1 MGPTIAVHGGAWAIP
16 DDLAEFH
23 KVGVERAAR
32 AGWKIL
38 KEGGSALDAVEKA
51 VMVMEDDPTFDAGIG
66 SFLNRDG
73 SVELD
78 ASIMDGTTLAAG
90 AVASVNR
97 VKNPVRLARLVMERT
112 EHLLFIGEGA
122 YRLAKDFGIELVNPS
137 EFIVER
143 ELERWKRMR
152 EENFSPRKAFEKDS
166 TVGAVAIDSKRRVA
180 AALSTGGPPF
190 KMVGRVG
197 DVPIIGAGLYA
208 DNTKGAVACSGHGES
223 IIRVVLAKSTV
234 DLLALGLS
242 AEEAAKAAVDL
253 LRRVGGRGGV
263 IVVDRQGRIGFSY
276 NTPRVAIAYI
286 TGDTIEVLI

>member
-1 MGPTIAVHGGAWAIP
+1 MHGGAWAIP
-16 DDLAEFH
+16 DDLVEPH
-23 KVGVERAAR
+23 KIGVEKAAR
-32 AGWKIL
+32 AGWEVL
-38 KEGGSALDAVEKA
+38 KGGGSALDAVEKA
-51 VMVMEDDPTFDAGIG
+51 VVVMEDDPTFDAGIG

-90 AVASVNR
+90 AVASVSR
-97 VKNPVRLARLVMERT
+97 VKNPVRLARLIMERT
-112 EHLLFIGEGA
+112 EHLLFMGEGA
-122 YRLAKDFGIELVNPS
+122 HRLAKDFGMEIVDPS

-143 ELERWKRMR
+143 ELERWRRMR
-152 EENFSPRKAFEKDS
+152 EEGFSPRKAFEKDS
-166 TVGAVAIDSKRRVA
+166 TVGAVAIDSKGRVA

-208 DNTKGAVACSGHGES
+208 DNMKGAVACSGHGES

-242 AEEAAKAAVDL
+242 AVEAAKAAVDL
-253 LRRVGGRGGV
+253 LGRIGGRGGV
-263 IVVDRQGRIGFSY
+263 IVVDKQGRIGFSY
-276 NTPRVAIAYI
+276 NTPRMAIAYI
-286 TGDTIEVLI
+286 RGDTVEVLI